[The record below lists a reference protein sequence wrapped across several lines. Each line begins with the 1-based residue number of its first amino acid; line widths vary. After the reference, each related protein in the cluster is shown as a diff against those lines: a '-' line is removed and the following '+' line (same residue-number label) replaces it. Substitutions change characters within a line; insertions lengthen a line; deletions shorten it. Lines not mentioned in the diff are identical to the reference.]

1 LEASFQ
7 PYFGQVH
14 ITQTNKVTN
23 LKQEEKRMKFFKSKL
38 AMIASTVIILN
49 SFVLPVSAA
58 GINDTSEISQT
69 DETYDFAEEV
79 TTFSDLGIM
88 YRAWEEF
95 IAENPNSTE
104 ADQEEFLIQFVESG
118 ALRQV
123 RNSRGV
129 GDYIPGYNNLNP
141 AEKELLLKH
150 PLQAIQVFN
159 CANNATDATI
169 EYYGT
174 NGWQDNSDAFRHC
187 CWNALMK
194 KAIGESAADEW
205 ATAHEYESS
214 GIDKEMDL
222 FNNTVGRSIDV
233 TGKSDSEIY
242 NAVKEK
248 VVNGNCQRIVN
259 NELVPTNADG
269 LIK

>member
-1 LEASFQ
+1 M
-7 PYFGQVH
+7 VH
-14 ITQTNKVTN
+14 SDRQ
-23 LKQEEKRMKFFKSKL
+23 
-38 AMIASTVIILN
+38 
-49 SFVLPVSAA
+49 
-58 GINDTSEISQT
+58 GIP
-69 DETYDFAEEV
+69 A
-79 TTFSDLGIM
+79 
-88 YRAWEEF
+88 
-95 IAENPNSTE
+95 
-104 ADQEEFLIQFVESG
+104 
-118 ALRQV
+118 
-123 RNSRGV
+123 GV

-141 AEKELLLKH
+141 AEQALLLKH

-159 CANNATDATI
+159 CANKATDATI

-214 GIDKEMDL
+214 GLDKEMDL
-222 FNNTVGRSIDV
+222 FNNAVGRSIDV

-248 VVNGNCQRIVN
+248 VVNGDCRRIVN

>member
-1 LEASFQ
+1 
-7 PYFGQVH
+7 
-14 ITQTNKVTN
+14 
-23 LKQEEKRMKFFKSKL
+23 MKFLKSRL
-38 AMIASTVIILN
+38 AIVASTIIVLN

-58 GINDTSEISQT
+58 GIDDASEISQMN
-69 DETYDFAEEV
+69 ETYDFAEEV

-95 IAENPNSTE
+95 IAKNPDSTE
-104 ADQEEFLIQFVESG
+104 SEQEEFLIQFAESG
-118 ALRQV
+118 ALRQA

-141 AEKELLLKH
+141 AEKDLLLKH
-150 PLQAIQVFN
+150 PLQAIHVFN
-159 CANNATDATI
+159 CANKATDATI
-169 EYYGT
+169 EYYNI

-194 KAIGESAADEW
+194 KAIGESAANEW

-214 GIDKEMDL
+214 GLDKEMDL
-222 FNNTVGRSIDV
+222 FNNVVGRSINV
-233 TGKSDSEIY
+233 TDKTDSEIY
-242 NAVKEK
+242 NAVKDK
-248 VVNGNCQRIVN
+248 VVNGDCRRIVN

>member
-1 LEASFQ
+1 
-7 PYFGQVH
+7 
-14 ITQTNKVTN
+14 
-23 LKQEEKRMKFFKSKL
+23 MKFLKSKL
-38 AMIASTVIILN
+38 AMAVSAIVILN

-58 GINDTSEISQT
+58 GIDDSNQISQT
-69 DETYDFAEEV
+69 DETYVFAEEV

-95 IAENPNSTE
+95 VSENPNSTE
-104 ADQEEFLIQFVESG
+104 AEQEEFLIQFVESG
-118 ALRQV
+118 GLRHA
-123 RNSRGV
+123 RDFRGL

-141 AEKELLLKH
+141 AERELLLKH
-150 PLQAIQVFN
+150 PLQAIKVFD
-159 CANNATDATI
+159 CANKATDATI

-194 KAIGESAADEW
+194 KAMDESAAKEW

-214 GIDKEMDL
+214 GLDKEMDL
-222 FNNTVGRSIDV
+222 FNNAVGRSINV

-242 NAVKEK
+242 NAVKGK
-248 VVNGNCQRIVN
+248 VVNGDCRRIVDN
-259 NELVPTNADG
+259 KLVPTNADG

>member
-1 LEASFQ
+1 
-7 PYFGQVH
+7 
-14 ITQTNKVTN
+14 
-23 LKQEEKRMKFFKSKL
+23 MKFFKSKL
-38 AMIASTVIILN
+38 AMAVSVIVILN

-58 GINDTSEISQT
+58 GIDDSTQMSQNA
-69 DETYDFAEEV
+69 ETYVFAEEV
-79 TTFSDLGIM
+79 NTFSDLGIM

-95 IAENPNSTE
+95 ISENPNSTE
-104 ADQEEFLIQFVESG
+104 VEQEDFLIRFVESG
-118 ALRQV
+118 ELRHI
-123 RNSRGV
+123 RDSRGI

-150 PLQAIQVFN
+150 PLQAIKVFD
-159 CANNATDATI
+159 CANKATNATI

-194 KAIGESAADEW
+194 KAMSEGAAEEW

-214 GIDKEMDL
+214 GLDKEMDL
-222 FNNTVGRSIDV
+222 FNNAVGRSINVAD
-233 TGKSDSEIY
+233 KSNSEIY
-242 NAVKEK
+242 NAVKDK
-248 VVNGNCQRIVN
+248 VVNGDCRRIVD
-259 NELVPTNADG
+259 NELIPTNADG